1 MEINTLLATVS
12 QDSPCGP
19 DLGYDPEF
27 MALEQAARGKRE
39 QQFGDTVIPPEDP
52 DWTDVRKRCEALLAR
67 TKDLRVAMLL
77 TRALSHAEGMV
88 GLASGLQL
96 IQNLLAQYWDSVHPQ
111 LDTSEDHDPTMRF
124 NALAPLADHDTL
136 LRDIRTISFV
146 STSKHG
152 RAAVR
157 DILVVL
163 GKLPVPKEDVP
174 SRTTLEDVIRTTE
187 NASIVHAARDALQA
201 VSSMRAFLSEKVG
214 DERAPDL
221 QPLDDML
228 KAVVQLCD
236 SALGVSEMPGKN
248 ASKALA
254 AGVVA
259 PARSSGTINSREDV
273 VQMLD
278 NICEFI
284 ERTEPANP
292 APLLIRRAQRLMTK
306 SFVEIIQ
313 DLAPESLN
321 QIRKIAGLDHE

>member
-1 MEINTLLATVS
+1 MEIETLLAAVS
-12 QDSPCGP
+12 QDPPCGS
-19 DLGYDPEF
+19 DLGYDPDF
-27 MALEQAARGKRE
+27 IALEQAARGKPE
-39 QQFGDTVIPPEDP
+39 QQFGDTVIPPEEP
-52 DWTDVRKRCEALLAR
+52 DWADIKTRCEALLAR

-77 TRALSHAEGMV
+77 TRALSRSEGME
-88 GLASGLQL
+88 GLASGLRL
-96 IQNLLAQYWDSVHPQ
+96 IQNLLTRYWDSVHPQ
-111 LDTSEDHDPTMRF
+111 LDPSEDHDPTMRL

-136 LRDIRTISFV
+136 LRDVRTISFI
-146 STSKHG
+146 STGKHG
-152 RAAVR
+152 RATVR
-157 DILVVL
+157 DMLIAL

-174 SRTTLEDVIRTTE
+174 SRATLEEVIRAVE
-187 NASIVHAARDALQA
+187 NASTVQAARDALQA
-201 VSSMRAFLSEKVG
+201 VNSIRAFLGEKVG

-221 QPLDDML
+221 QPLDDVL

-259 PARSSGTINSREDV
+259 PAQSSGAINSREDV
-273 VQMLD
+273 IRMLD

-284 ERTEPANP
+284 ERTEPTNP

-321 QIRKIAGLDHE
+321 QIRQIAGLDRE